1 MDFGIAVATS
11 TNSWEVV
18 KRAEELGFSYAWFYD
33 TQLLCA
39 DVYAVMALAA
49 HHTSRIK
56 LATGVAVPSNRI
68 APVVASALATL
79 NELAPGRVEFGIGT
93 GFTARRTMGLSA
105 VRLKAMTEYVHQVYG
120 LLAGDTVSLG
130 IEDKRRPVRLL
141 STEDGIINT
150 RDPIPLHMSAMG
162 PRARDVCAE
171 LEARWVNFISEPEG
185 AKGDLED
192 MRRAWAAA
200 NKAPDALYSTAFVL
214 GAVLDEGEAFDSPK
228 AMAQAGPWVA
238 VVFHS
243 LVEAEE
249 RGSIRPVHESMADT
263 LEEYKA
269 LYATYEPEDARYLSL
284 HAGHLIRVRD
294 DERHLIS
301 GDLIRNLSFS
311 GTKAQI
317 RDKFAAVGDAGYSQ
331 IAIQIVQGQEHAIEA
346 WADVIDG
353 F

>member
-18 KRAEELGFSYAWFYD
+18 KRAEELGFSHAWFYD

-93 GFTARRTMGLSA
+93 GYTARRTMGLNA
-105 VRLKAMTEYVHQVYG
+105 VPLKAMTEYVHQVYG

-130 IEDKRRPVRLL
+130 IEAKKRKIRLL
-141 STEDGIINT
+141 STADGLINT
-150 RDPIPLHMSAMG
+150 ADPIPLHMSAMG
-162 PRARDVCAE
+162 PRARDVCAD
-171 LEARWVNFISEPEG
+171 LDAGWVNFISEAHG

-192 MRRAWAAA
+192 MQRAWAAA
-200 NKAPDALYSTAFVL
+200 NRLPDALHSTAFVL
-214 GAVLDEGEAFDSPK
+214 GAVLDEGEAFDSPR

-238 VVFHS
+238 VVFHG

-249 RGSIRPVHESMADT
+249 RGGVIPLPEVMAGT

-269 LYATYEPEDARYLSL
+269 LYATYRPEDARYLSL
-284 HAGHLIRVRD
+284 HAGHLVRVRD
-294 DERHLIS
+294 DERHLIT
-301 GDLIRNLSFS
+301 GDLIRDLTFS

-317 RDKFAAVGDAGYSQ
+317 RDKLAAVRDAGYSQ
-331 IAIQIVQGQEHAIEA
+331 VAIQIVQGQEHAVEA